1 MPAFEDVTAPSLSL
15 IELEDV
21 SLLSSAS
28 MWIYKVESSLSLVLS
43 SPSNLRTLIKPPNV
57 TETPAGI
64 LVRVFILC

>member
-1 MPAFEDVTAPSLSL
+1 MPAFEDVTAPSLSS
-15 IELEDV
+15 IEDDV